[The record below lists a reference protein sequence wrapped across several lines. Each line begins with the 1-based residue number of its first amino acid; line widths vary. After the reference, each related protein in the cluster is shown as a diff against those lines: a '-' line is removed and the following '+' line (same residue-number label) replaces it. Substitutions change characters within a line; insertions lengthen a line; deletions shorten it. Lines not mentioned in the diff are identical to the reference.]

1 MATTTNYAWTTPDNS
16 GLVKNGAQDIRT
28 LGSSVDT
35 SLWNVGF
42 GQAGKNKIINGN
54 FGIWQR
60 GTSFTVTTAT
70 FSADRFFHNRDGNGT
85 VTASQQTF
93 TPGTAP
99 VAGYEGQYFLQLATS
114 SVGTSTYTQTFQ
126 YIEDVRTFAGQT
138 ITVSFWAKLSAGTIG
153 SSYFRF
159 NQNFGS
165 GGSATIQGSSNT
177 FTPTGSWQR
186 FSATISVPSVSG
198 KTIGSGSYFSLE
210 IVVPFSATNTM
221 QFWGVQAEAGSV
233 ATAFQTA
240 TGTIQGELAACQR
253 YYQRWTGLST
263 GGSSFGFQ
271 GFAGSTTLAVFS
283 IVFPVQM
290 RVAPTAMDFSN
301 LAFYNYRTGVNSTGG
316 SFVQWTGFPGNSE
329 LRYTHGSAIYTI
341 NDFVSMTS
349 NASAA
354 TYLGFSA
361 EL

>member
-1 MATTTNYAWTTPDNS
+1 MATTTTNYGWTVPTSSD
-16 GLVKNGAQDIRT
+16 LVKNGATAIST
-28 LGSSVDT
+28 VGSSVDT
-35 SLWNVGF
+35 SLWSSGF

-93 TPGTAP
+93 TPATAP
-99 VAGYEGQYFLQLATS
+99 VAGYEGKYFLPLATS

-153 SSYFRF
+153 SSYFRI

-198 KTIGSGSYFSLE
+198 KTIGSSSYLAFE

-221 QFWGVQAEAGSV
+221 QFWGVQMEYGSI
-233 ATAFQTA
+233 ATPFQTA
-240 TGTIQGELAACQR
+240 TGTLQGELAACQR
-253 YYQRWTGLST
+253 YYWRATDNSTYSVHST
-263 GGSSFGFQ
+263 GW
-271 GFAGSTTLAVFS
+271 ATSTTAAKFALRV
-283 IVFPVQM
+283 PTTM
-290 RVAPTAMDFSN
+290 RVIPTSIDYSGVAVGVPGASIAAITN
-301 LAFYNYRTGVNSTGG
+301 LTLGTTESALNTIYLNATVASGLTSGTTYVLQNNNST
-316 SFVQWTGFPGNSE
+316 
-329 LRYTHGSAIYTI
+329 SAY
-341 NDFVSMTS
+341 VG
-349 NASAA
+349 A
-354 TYLGFSA
+354 SA